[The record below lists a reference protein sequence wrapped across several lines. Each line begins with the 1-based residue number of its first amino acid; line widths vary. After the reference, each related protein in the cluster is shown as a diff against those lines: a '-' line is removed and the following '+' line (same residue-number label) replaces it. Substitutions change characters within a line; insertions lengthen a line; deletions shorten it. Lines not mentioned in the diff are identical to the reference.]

1 MMFFLV
7 SACRLNGS
15 LLTMQLPETLG
26 GLVVETGP
34 GFFPALK
41 LKISI
46 CVKISVVN
54 QVPTCIVLYTFDHA
68 VGRGVFPVNVGKK
81 MYVTQIQFLR
91 SFCYLKCPVLF
102 GYITVK
108 FSKPVRKVF
117 ERKWR
122 RRYSDARSSS
132 SYL

>member
-1 MMFFLV
+1 MFFLV

-54 QVPTCIVLYTFDHA
+54 EVPTCIVLYTFVHA
-68 VGRGVFPVNVGKK
+68 ICCWARCFPCKRWKK
-81 MYVTQIQFLR
+81 DVCDPDTIF
-91 SFCYLKCPVLF
+91 K
-102 GYITVK
+102 II
-108 FSKPVRKVF
+108 
-117 ERKWR
+117 
-122 RRYSDARSSS
+122 
-132 SYL
+132 

>member
-26 GLVVETGP
+26 GVVIETGP
-34 GFFPALK
+34 GFFPA

-54 QVPTCIVLYTFDHA
+54 QVPV
-68 VGRGVFPVNVGKK
+68 
-81 MYVTQIQFLR
+81 
-91 SFCYLKCPVLF
+91 
-102 GYITVK
+102 
-108 FSKPVRKVF
+108 
-117 ERKWR
+117 
-122 RRYSDARSSS
+122 
-132 SYL
+132 

>member
-46 CVKISVVN
+46 CVKIRVVN

-68 VGRGVFPVNVGKK
+68 IPCWARCFPCKRWKKDVCDPDTIFKIILLFEMSSFIWIYYSEVF
-81 MYVTQIQFLR
+81 
-91 SFCYLKCPVLF
+91 
-102 GYITVK
+102 
-108 FSKPVRKVF
+108 
-117 ERKWR
+117 
-122 RRYSDARSSS
+122 
-132 SYL
+132 